1 MANDIVHLA
10 EVVSETADQTGVGKE
25 SMDLTQT
32 RIHEV
37 AKETD
42 AAQNGLTEMTQDVES
57 LHERTASIDNLVV
70 TVNSIAEQ
78 TNLLALNASIEA
90 ARAGEHGAALLLSPM
105 RCASSPNSP
114 RTPSTR
120 SAIS

>member
-42 AAQNGLTEMTQDVES
+42 AAQSGLTEMTQDVES

-78 TNLLALNASIEA
+78 TNLPHSTPPSRRHVPESM
-90 ARAGEHGAALLLSPM
+90 GAALLLSPM